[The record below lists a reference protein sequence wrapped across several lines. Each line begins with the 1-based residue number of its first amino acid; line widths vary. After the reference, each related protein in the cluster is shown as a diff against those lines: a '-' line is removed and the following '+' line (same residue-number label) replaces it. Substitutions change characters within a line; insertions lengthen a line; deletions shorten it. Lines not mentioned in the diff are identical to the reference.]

1 MTPEIT
7 ADAVF
12 QDVPSFTVPREGS
25 YYILGP
31 TSAFII
37 KNLLRLRHYTK
48 QGCKH
53 SKSI

>member
-31 TSAFII
+31 TSAFTI
-37 KNLLRLRHYTK
+37 KNLLRHYTK